1 MTKNPIQPVEV
12 KLNRLSFYLYLYLL
26 PALVCLAQPHQWLG
40 AVLLVG
46 LTPGLWRSLRRANR
60 RGRLDLRECALFSLT
75 TACLSV
81 VVACVS
87 SLLGWV
93 CLPCWALVALEQAHR
108 RQGRRRWAY
117 SAG

>member
-1 MTKNPIQPVEV
+1 MINNPVQPVEL
-12 KLNRLSFYLYLYLL
+12 KLTRLFFYLNLYML
-26 PALVCLAQPHQWLG
+26 PALLSMAQPHHWLG
-40 AVLLVG
+40 PVLLVG

-60 RGRLDLRECALFSLT
+60 RGRLEVRETLLYSLT
-75 TACLSV
+75 SACLSV

-108 RQGRRRWAY
+108 REGRRRWVY